1 MADDS
6 IVYCPDCGR
15 KCGSEAA
22 YCAGCGRRLDIAT
35 ESQIREK
42 RWQQAEAIAE
52 RATQATVRGFSVV
65 GRAISR
71 FEGLTIFGLWCA
83 VVAFTAIAILAVMRI
98 QPPSFYIYIAIA
110 AFLWIVGL
118 LLSSVWALTLLA
130 RGFAALFRK
139 RNS

>member
-42 RWQQAEAIAE
+42 RWQQAEGIAE
-52 RATQATVRGFSVV
+52 RATEAIWRRFGVV
-65 GRAISR
+65 GRAITK
-71 FEGLTIFGLWCA
+71 FEALTIFGLWCV
-83 VVAFTAIAILAVMRI
+83 VVATPLAALATIGQSWLIYSVASILWVA
-98 QPPSFYIYIAIA
+98 
-110 AFLWIVGL
+110 GL
-118 LLSSVWALTLLA
+118 LMSSVWVVALI
-130 RGFAALFRK
+130 RK
-139 RNS
+139 RES